1 MELFAKRVKEL
12 RNERKLS
19 QRELAE
25 QLGVTVRA
33 YQYYE
38 EGKRY
43 PDFQGLLILADCFQV
58 SLDYL
63 MGRSNER
70 V

>member
-1 MELFAKRVKEL
+1 MDLFAKRVKEL
-12 RNERKLS
+12 RTEKKIP
-19 QRELAE
+19 QKELAE
-25 QLGVTVRA
+25 QLGITVRA

-43 PDFQGLLILADCFQV
+43 PDFQGLLALADYYAV

-63 MGRSNER
+63 VGRTDQR
-70 V
+70 